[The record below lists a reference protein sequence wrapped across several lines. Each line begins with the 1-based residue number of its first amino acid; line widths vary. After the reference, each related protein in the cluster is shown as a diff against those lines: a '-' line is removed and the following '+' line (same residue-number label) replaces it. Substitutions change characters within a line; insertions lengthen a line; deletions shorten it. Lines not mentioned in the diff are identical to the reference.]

1 MPQLTLHWD
10 IKKSFG
16 NVADD
21 NCGTV
26 VDGGVDG
33 GGHCGDLPPLRPGQ
47 VENISLSLLYCGDLP
62 SLRPGWVKM
71 RRSNAYKTS
80 LNPIE
85 TMNMLHL

>member
-33 GGHCGDLPPLRPGQ
+33 GGHCGDLP
-47 VENISLSLLYCGDLP
+47 
-62 SLRPGWVKM
+62 SLRPGWVNM